1 MGWPMV
7 TNQLSKFGYQEFQ
20 LAKQLFSQVVENGFP
35 PIYDEDGLELLFD
48 TSTGDVYFSNS
59 KGERCFINNTHDCLD
74 IYYSTPYSNYEG
86 FIDDLIEQYDYEKEN
101 WHEED
106 IDFLKSLCKEHDYK
120 KFQK

>member
-1 MGWPMV
+1 MV

-59 KGERCFINNTHDCLD
+59 KEEKCMINNTYDCLD

-86 FIDDLIEQYDYEKEN
+86 FIDDLIEQYDYEKDN
-101 WHEED
+101 WQEED
-106 IDFLKSLCKEHDYK
+106 IDFLKSLCVKHDYK
-120 KFQK
+120 KFRKK